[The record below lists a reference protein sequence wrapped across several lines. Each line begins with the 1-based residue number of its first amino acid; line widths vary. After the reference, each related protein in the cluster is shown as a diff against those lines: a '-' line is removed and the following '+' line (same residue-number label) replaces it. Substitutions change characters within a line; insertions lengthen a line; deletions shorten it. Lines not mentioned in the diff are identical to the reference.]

1 MASEVGICNSALTKI
16 GAGRIVALDDGSKN
30 ANACAE
36 LYPKLRDDLLRRHAW
51 NFACV
56 RLKLARLAAAPAF
69 GYAYAYQL
77 PSDWLRTVA
86 VYEDDAGQALAEYR
100 VEGRTILSSAEA
112 LYIVYVRAVGDPNDM
127 PSDFREA
134 LASMLACDLAVPI
147 AQSSSLRQE
156 MDQAFRDALAR
167 AKSVDA
173 VEDCP
178 ERLPDG
184 AWVTVRR

>member
-16 GAGRIVALDDGSKN
+16 GAARIVALDDGSKN

-36 LYPKLRDDLLRRHAW
+36 LYPKLRDDLLRRHVW

-69 GYAYAYQL
+69 GFAYAYQL
-77 PSDWLRTVA
+77 PSDWLRTVG
-86 VYEDDAGQALAEYR
+86 VYGDDAAGFLADYR
-100 VEGRTILSSAEA
+100 IEGRTILSSAEA
-112 LYIVYVRAVGDPNDM
+112 LYLVYVRAVTDANDM

-134 LASMLACDLAVPI
+134 LAAMLACDLSIPI
-147 AQSSSLRQE
+147 AQSNSLRDQ
-156 MDQAFRDALAR
+156 MDGAFRDALAR

-178 ERLPDG
+178 EPMPEG
-184 AWVTVRR
+184 SWVAVR